1 MAGPE
6 SDRRRSGWLARSV
19 QAVVVLPFL
28 AVLGMALWF
37 QFSGPLRA
45 VLLGGLGVVLLG
57 LGGLWLCGQG
67 RMVWLGSGAILIA
80 ALAWWSAIGSFLS
93 CRGFYPGRI
102 TLGPDRSGRKI
113 PPQ

>member
-6 SDRRRSGWLARSV
+6 SDRRRRSGWLARSV

-45 VLLGGLGVVLLG
+45 VL
-57 LGGLWLCGQG
+57 
-67 RMVWLGSGAILIA
+67 
-80 ALAWWSAIGSFLS
+80 
-93 CRGFYPGRI
+93 
-102 TLGPDRSGRKI
+102 
-113 PPQ
+113 